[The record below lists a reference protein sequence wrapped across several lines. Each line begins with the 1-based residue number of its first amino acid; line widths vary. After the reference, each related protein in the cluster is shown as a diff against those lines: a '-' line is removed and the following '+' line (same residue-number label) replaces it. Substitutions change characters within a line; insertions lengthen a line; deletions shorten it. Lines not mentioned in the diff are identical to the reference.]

1 MTKYLIAIA
10 ILFSF
15 KLINAQQLQLTN
27 ALVVGQM
34 DRPEDKFTLEI
45 NLAELLANEG
55 INVMPS
61 LNALKQG
68 ASASVL
74 VSDSV
79 SKILSEKK
87 IDTYLLV
94 NVRGYDRKFRPTSKF
109 EDLSKELESS
119 HLFPLFRDEIVSI
132 TFEFTFFRGGK
143 VITSEL
149 LKLGNISD
157 RNAVI
162 KKLRKKLPKMIKHW
176 KK

>member
-1 MTKYLIAIA
+1 MTKYLLAFAI
-10 ILFSF
+10 ILSV
-15 KLINAQQLQLTN
+15 KLVNAQHLQLTN

-45 NLAELLANEG
+45 NLAELLAEEG

-74 VSDSV
+74 LSDSV

-119 HLFPLFRDEIVSI
+119 HLFPLYRDEIVSI
-132 TFEFTFFRGGK
+132 TFEFTFFREGK
-143 VITSEL
+143 VIKSEL

-162 KKLRKKLPKMIKHW
+162 KKLRKKLPKMIQHW